1 MAGIKAK
8 AKLKGDA
15 VQVKAL
21 MKHPMESGLRKDKK
35 GVRIPAHHI
44 TEVTIQADG
53 KTLMTANYGPAVSK
67 NPYISMVVSGPSKG
81 DKLNI
86 AWVDNKGENAS
97 TEVVVK

>member
-15 VQVKAL
+15 VKVKAL

-35 GVRIPAHHI
+35 GNRIPAHHI
-44 TEVTIQADG
+44 TEVTIKAG
-53 KTLMTANYGPAVSK
+53 GETLMTADYGPAVSK

-81 DKLNI
+81 DKLVI
-86 AWVDNKGENAS
+86 AWLDNTGKSAS

>member
-15 VQVKAL
+15 VKVKAL

-35 GVRIPAHHI
+35 GNPIPAHHI
-44 TEVTIQADG
+44 TEITVLAGGQ
-53 KTLMTANYGPAVSK
+53 TLMTANFGPAVSK
-67 NPYISMVVSGPSKG
+67 NPYISMVVTGPAKG
-81 DKLNI
+81 DELTI
-86 AWVDNKGENAS
+86 SWIDNKGESAS